1 MPVLTV
7 SEWMQSYDPAKAD
20 AKLLAAG
27 ERHAAL
33 LKETQDK
40 KKGAEKQLKSAY
52 ANLRVCDKFNGNDDM
67 SSSIK
72 DNIKRLDVILALK
85 DLWEGYTY
93 ESTYLD
99 EDNEEQ
105 IEGRHAL
112 QDIAE
117 ALRAIAD
124 CVDTDTRDLLQSY
137 IYTLLVPFFYHQI
150 IHHFHQLPEPLA
162 VYFNILLFPIL
173 FKSFFI
179 HKSNYLGNY
188 NSVGQFPVLR
198 LALRGI
204 LTGVQAGGE
213 HLRHPGTRE

>member
-1 MPVLTV
+1 M
-7 SEWMQSYDPAKAD
+7 
-20 AKLLAAG
+20 
-27 ERHAAL
+27 
-33 LKETQDK
+33 
-40 KKGAEKQLKSAY
+40 
-52 ANLRVCDKFNGNDDM
+52 CDKFNGNDDM

-137 IYTLLVPFFYHQI
+137 IYSIYASVSASFFS
-150 IHHFHQLPEPLA
+150 
-162 VYFNILLFPIL
+162 NSSIL
-173 FKSFFI
+173 FIAS
-179 HKSNYLGNY
+179 S
-188 NSVGQFPVLR
+188 SVVGF
-198 LALRGI
+198 AF
-204 LTGVQAGGE
+204 
-213 HLRHPGTRE
+213 

>member
-1 MPVLTV
+1 
-7 SEWMQSYDPAKAD
+7 
-20 AKLLAAG
+20 
-27 ERHAAL
+27 
-33 LKETQDK
+33 
-40 KKGAEKQLKSAY
+40 
-52 ANLRVCDKFNGNDDM
+52 M

-124 CVDTDTRDLLQSY
+124 CVDTDTRDLNELQKK
-137 IYTLLVPFFYHQI
+137 
-150 IHHFHQLPEPLA
+150 
-162 VYFNILLFPIL
+162 FNIGLKKLDALEAEKKMYDRNKLFED
-173 FKSFFI
+173 
-179 HKSNYLGNY
+179 
-188 NSVGQFPVLR
+188 VGM
-198 LALRGI
+198 G
-204 LTGVQAGGE
+204 AG
-213 HLRHPGTRE
+213 RSY